1 MSDLVRI
8 LKLMPLVKD
17 LPIFDCNQY
26 GDAVVESK
34 AIPPNLIQS
43 GRFFTLLGY
52 QVELWRFQGVKGVEV
67 VVHPWDGEI
76 LPELLKRGYGFYKI
90 VERKL
95 VLNRWIGDGPS
106 RFPS

>member
-67 VVHPWDGEI
+67 VVHPWVSFE
-76 LPELLKRGYGFYKI
+76 GFFC
-90 VERKL
+90 VV
-95 VLNRWIGDGPS
+95 VLCHVMLC
-106 RFPS
+106 